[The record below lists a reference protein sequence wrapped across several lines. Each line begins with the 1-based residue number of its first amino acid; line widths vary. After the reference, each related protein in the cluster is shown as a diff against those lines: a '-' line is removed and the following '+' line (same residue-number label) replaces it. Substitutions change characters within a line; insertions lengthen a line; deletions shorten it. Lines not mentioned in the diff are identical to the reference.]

1 MEPIDAFSLLGCIH
15 YVLSIRTLAVDRFFC
30 IFFFFIV
37 GWIEIK
43 YTMQFQ
49 FSKAKDLSNLE
60 NIPNTDD
67 DDDEVRI
74 SSLRPEGNENTKHY
88 QQLGDV

>member
-1 MEPIDAFSLLGCIH
+1 
-15 YVLSIRTLAVDRFFC
+15 
-30 IFFFFIV
+30 
-37 GWIEIK
+37 
-43 YTMQFQ
+43 MQFQ

-60 NIPNTDD
+60 NIPNTNDDDD

-88 QQLGDV
+88 QQLRDV